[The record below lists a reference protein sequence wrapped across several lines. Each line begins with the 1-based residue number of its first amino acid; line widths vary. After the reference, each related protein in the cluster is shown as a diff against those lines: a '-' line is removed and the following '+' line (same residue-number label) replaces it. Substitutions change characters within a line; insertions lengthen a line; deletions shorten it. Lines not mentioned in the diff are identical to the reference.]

1 MYSFKKTI
9 SELNK
14 ALKTRAFAASFL
26 CVMLS
31 FIVFYLATSANAVYI
46 MDDEKSV
53 LKFTLQSD
61 VDKILR
67 STDMATMSADETV
80 EFLGFEGNYG
90 EVKISSSVPV
100 FVTVNGITTTLKVNN
115 ADVYDIIEMM
125 GVTFDEDDE
134 VNMPFNHILKENDHV
149 VINTVEHKKET
160 DQKVLPYE
168 TTYKETCLLKPG
180 KTRLLHE
187 GVNGEAEESFLR
199 TYVSGN
205 LKEEKKLSENV
216 LTAPKDAVVLV
227 GKQSE
232 PISHLDFGYEFDENG
247 KPVGYKD
254 VMTNAIATGYSSK
267 LRNVKGASG
276 MRLFEGYVAT
286 NPNVIPYGTK
296 MYLTSEDNRFVYG
309 YAIAA
314 DTGTALMDGIIDVD
328 LFYESYLESA
338 LNGRK
343 IVNIYILD

>member
-1 MYSFKKTI
+1 MYKFKKTI

-31 FIVFYLATSANAVYI
+31 FIVFYLSTSANAVYI

-53 LKFTLQSD
+53 VKFTLQSD
-61 VDKILR
+61 VDKILK
-67 STDMATMSADETV
+67 STDMATMSADGTV

-90 EVKISSSVPV
+90 EVMISSSVPV
-100 FVTVNGITTTLKVNN
+100 YVTINGITTTLKVNN
-115 ADVYDIIEMM
+115 ADVADVIDMM
-125 GVTFDEDDE
+125 NVEFDEDDE
-134 VNMPFNHILKENDHV
+134 VNMPLNHVLKENEHI
-149 VINTVEHKKET
+149 VISTVDHKKET
-160 DQKVLPYE
+160 ATRALPYE
-168 TTYKETCLLKPG
+168 TEYKETSLLKPG
-180 KTRLLHE
+180 KTKLLKSGE
-187 GVNGEAEESFLR
+187 NGEIEESFLR
-199 TYVSGN
+199 TYVSGE
-205 LKEEKKLSENV
+205 LKEEVKLGEEV
-216 LTAPKDAVVLV
+216 LTSPKDAVVLV

-232 PISHLDFGYEFDENG
+232 PISKLDFGYSFDENG

-254 VMTNAIATGYSSK
+254 VMTNAVATGYSSK

-276 MRLFEGYVAT
+276 MKLYEGYVAT

-296 MYLTSEDNRFVYG
+296 MYITSEDNRFVYG